1 MKQDIPLIAL
11 LDELERQMRALDC
24 WQSDMPPPQA
34 LASTEPFA
42 IDTLEPQQWLQ
53 WVFLPKIRAMIN
65 AQQALP
71 SGFSMAAYFEQ
82 SWQQEA
88 QYIPL
93 LAVIRQIDQE
103 VA

>member
-11 LDELERQMRALDC
+11 LDELERQLRALGYG
-24 WQSDMPPPQA
+24 QTKQPSDEA
-34 LASTEPFA
+34 LASVEPFA

-53 WVFLPKIRAMIN
+53 WIFLPRMRALIKAN
-65 AQQALP
+65 QPLP
-71 SGFSMAAYFEQ
+71 SGFSMAGYFEQ
-82 SWQQEA
+82 CWQQQES
-88 QYIPL
+88 YSPL

>member
-11 LDELERQMRALDC
+11 LDELELQMHSLGC
-24 WQSDMPPPQA
+24 WQSEAPSAEA

-53 WVFLPKIRAMIN
+53 WIFLPKIRAMIN
-65 AQQALP
+65 AQQSVP
-71 SGFSMAAYFEQ
+71 SGFSMVGYFEQ
-82 SWQQEA
+82 SWQQQA
-88 QYIPL
+88 QYAAL
-93 LAVIRQIDQE
+93 LTVIRRIDQE